1 MLAVVFECLKFHPSL
16 YGRSFVCNSDHQP
29 LENIHLK
36 HLSDVPTRFQRML
49 LKLQPYYITIK
60 YLPGH
65 RVAVADV
72 LSRVSPSGKTVTRG
86 LDVTIHEMT
95 NQPYVHTWIAQIHK
109 ATRED
114 QVLQL
119 LMQQIMEG
127 WPQHCK
133 SLPLLCH
140 PFWQLKDYL
149 AIELSCVTYQGRFYI
164 PSLMH
169 KACLNLL
176 HEDYPGIVKMK
187 LKSSDQCI
195 LDRSQQGYR
204 KSHTKMQAMSDK

>member
-1 MLAVVFECLKFHPSL
+1 MLAVVFRCLKFHHYL

-36 HLSDVPTRFQRML
+36 HLSDATPRLQRLL
-49 LKLQPYYITIK
+49 LKLQPYHITIK

-65 RVAVADV
+65 NVAVADV
-72 LSRVSPSGKTVTRG
+72 LSRVSPSGKTVIWG
-86 LDVTIHEMT
+86 LDITIHDMT
-95 NQPYVHTWIAQIHK
+95 IQLYVYHWIAQIQK

-133 SLPLLCH
+133 SLPVVLH
-140 PFWQLKDYL
+140 PFWQLKDDL
-149 AIELSCVTYQGRFYI
+149 AIELSCVT
-164 PSLMH
+164 
-169 KACLNLL
+169 
-176 HEDYPGIVKMK
+176 
-187 LKSSDQCI
+187 
-195 LDRSQQGYR
+195 
-204 KSHTKMQAMSDK
+204 